1 MAVHSRSESTA
12 TTSAIESGQSTP
24 GNNAPRSPTLF
35 REGTTPGTNPFATP
49 RVTTPMP
56 STSSEKSASGY
67 FPRVAAPR
75 RRFKSSRLVGQ
86 FEKPWLDKANRRF
99 NWDSAIFYA
108 GVAIALGIGA
118 VICWLK
124 IKDVPK
130 QDLCLI
136 LDDKFETLDKKV
148 WNHEIQMNGF
158 GTGSFDWT
166 TDDPKNSYVD
176 AQGLHIVPTMTLES
190 TKITYGQLTNGYTV
204 NLTKDGSC
212 TLREQRITQQT
223 VNEWVRSQPC
233 AAISNATRGL
243 IINPVRSARLTTAGN
258 KAIKYGRVEVVA
270 KMPKGDW
277 MWPAIWMMPQ
287 DSVYGEWPKSG
298 EIDIAESRGNDAEK
312 YPLGDHIVSSALHW
326 GTSYLNDAWYK
337 TYGEWGGKR
346 TKYTD
351 GFHTYA
357 LEWSE
362 KYIFT
367 WLDGRL
373 RQIVF
378 FDFTKNKNMWT
389 YGEFWRTA
397 VNNTTPEDPWTQ
409 TGRSNTPFDQKFYLI
424 LNVAV
429 GGTQGWFPDG
439 MGTKPWADGSD
450 TPMKDFWKANST
462 WLPSWGPVENRGMVV
477 QSVKMWQQGAC

>member
-1 MAVHSRSESTA
+1 MAAHIRVESS
-12 TTSAIESGQSTP
+12 TSNSSGRNSPPNASAAPSIFLDGTKTP
-24 GNNAPRSPTLF
+24 
-35 REGTTPGTNPFATP
+35 TNPFATP
-49 RVTTPMP
+49 LI
-56 STSSEKSASGY
+56 TSPLPSEKSASGY
-67 FPRVAAPR
+67 FPRVNAPR
-75 RRFKSSRLVGQ
+75 RRFKSSRLVGEY
-86 FEKPWLDKANRRF
+86 EKPWINDSKRKV
-99 NWDSAIFYA
+99 NWDSVIFYI
-108 GVAIALGIGA
+108 GVLIALA
-118 VICWLK
+118 R
-124 IKDVPK
+124 VP
-130 QDLCLI
+130 L
-136 LDDKFETLDKKV
+136 
-148 WNHEIQMNGF
+148 
-158 GTGSFDWT
+158 TG
-166 TDDPKNSYVD
+166 P
-176 AQGLHIVPTMTLES
+176 QMTLP
-190 TKITYGQLTNGYTV
+190 TPTYTV
-204 NLTKDGSC
+204 NLTKSGTC
-212 TLREQRITQQT
+212 TSRDQRVSEQR

-233 AAISNATRGL
+233 AAVSNSTKGT

-258 KAIKYGRVEVVA
+258 KMIKYGKVEVVA

-298 EIDIAESRGNDAEK
+298 EIDIAESRGNDAET

-337 TYGEWGGKR
+337 SYGEWGGKR
-346 TKYTD
+346 TKYSE
-351 GFHTYA
+351 GFHTYS

-362 KYIFT
+362 KYLFT

-378 FDFTKNKNMWT
+378 FDFTKNRNMWT

-409 TGRSNTPFDQKFYLI
+409 TGRSNTPFDQRFYLI

-462 WLPSWGPVENRGMVV
+462 WLPTWGPVEDRGMIVK
-477 QSVKMWQQGAC
+477 SVKMWQEGAC

>member
-1 MAVHSRSESTA
+1 MAAHIRVESS
-12 TTSAIESGQSTP
+12 TSNSSGRNSPPNASAAPSIFLDGTKTP
-24 GNNAPRSPTLF
+24 
-35 REGTTPGTNPFATP
+35 TNPFATP
-49 RVTTPMP
+49 LI
-56 STSSEKSASGY
+56 TSPLPSEKSASGY
-67 FPRVAAPR
+67 FPRVNAPR
-75 RRFKSSRLVGQ
+75 RRFKSSRLVGEY
-86 FEKPWLDKANRRF
+86 EKPWINDSKRKV
-99 NWDSAIFYA
+99 NWDSVIFYI
-108 GVAIALGIGA
+108 GVVIALGVGA

-124 IKDVPK
+124 IKDIP
-130 QDLCLI
+130 QQEASYNTTMTLI
-136 LDDKFETLDKKV
+136 RKTLDKNV

-166 TDDPKNSYVD
+166 TDDSANSYVD
-176 AQGLHIVPTMTLES
+176 AKGLHIVPTMTLES
-190 TKITYGQLTNGYTV
+190 TDITYGQLTNGYTV
-204 NLTKDGSC
+204 NLTKSGTC
-212 TLREQRITQQT
+212 TSRDQRVSEQR

-233 AAISNATRGL
+233 AAVSNSTKGT

-258 KAIKYGRVEVVA
+258 KMIKYGKVEVVA

-298 EIDIAESRGNDAEK
+298 EIDIAESRGNDAET

-337 TYGEWGGKR
+337 SYGEWGGKR
-346 TKYTD
+346 TKYSE
-351 GFHTYA
+351 GFHTYS

-362 KYIFT
+362 KYLFT

-378 FDFTKNKNMWT
+378 FDFTKNRNMWT

-409 TGRSNTPFDQKFYLI
+409 TGRSNTPFDQRFYLI

-462 WLPSWGPVENRGMVV
+462 WLPTWGPVEDRGMIVK
-477 QSVKMWQQGAC
+477 SVKMWQEGAC

>member
-1 MAVHSRSESTA
+1 MAAHIRVESS
-12 TTSAIESGQSTP
+12 TSNSSGRNSPPNVSAAPSIFLDGTKTP
-24 GNNAPRSPTLF
+24 
-35 REGTTPGTNPFATP
+35 TNPFATP
-49 RVTTPMP
+49 LI
-56 STSSEKSASGY
+56 TSPLPSEKSASGY
-67 FPRVAAPR
+67 FPRVNAPR
-75 RRFKSSRLVGQ
+75 RRFKSSRLVGEY
-86 FEKPWLDKANRRF
+86 EKPWVNDSKRKV
-99 NWDSAIFYA
+99 NWDSVIFYI
-108 GVAIALGIGA
+108 GVLIALGKYWCSHLLA
-118 VICWLK
+118 
-124 IKDVPK
+124 
-130 QDLCLI
+130 QDQGYPAARGKLLHHHDSPSKEPIVNIFIQLCLI
-136 LDDKFETLDKKV
+136 LDDKFETLDKNV

-166 TDDPKNSYVD
+166 TDDSANSYVD

-190 TKITYGQLTNGYTV
+190 TDITYGQLTNGYTV
-204 NLTKDGSC
+204 NLTKSGTC
-212 TLREQRITQQT
+212 TSRDQRVSEQR
-223 VNEWVRSQPC
+223 VNEWVRSQP
-233 AAISNATRGL
+233 L
-243 IINPVRSARLTTAGN
+243 RSRQQLYKGHN
-258 KAIKYGRVEVVA
+258 HQPLEVVA

-298 EIDIAESRGNDAEK
+298 EIDIAESRGNDAET

-337 TYGEWGGKR
+337 SYGEWGGKR
-346 TKYTD
+346 TKYSE
-351 GFHTYA
+351 GFHTYS

-362 KYIFT
+362 KYLFT

-378 FDFTKNKNMWT
+378 FDFTKNRNMWT

-409 TGRSNTPFDQKFYLI
+409 TGRSNTPFDQRFYLI

-462 WLPSWGPVENRGMVV
+462 WLPTWGPVEDRGMIVK
-477 QSVKMWQQGAC
+477 SVKMWQEGAC